1 MAVRITCINKS
12 NGFHENPY
20 TAITDLGWLNPN
32 TGENGRN
39 TREQMYD
46 WIKSGGQA
54 YVQSGAAT
62 AEVIQLYRRTGRST
76 SRRAR
81 TARIATI
88 SSNSAAD
95 AELLH
100 VRAGR
105 VCASATSGRPHRVR
119 EAIRIASLT

>member
-20 TAITDLGWLNPN
+20 TAITDLGWVNPN
-32 TGENGRN
+32 TGETGRN

-62 AEVIQLYRRTGRST
+62 AEVITAVSPHGTKYVKTRADST
-76 SRRAR
+76 DRD
-81 TARIATI
+81 
-88 SSNSAAD
+88 N
-95 AELLH
+95 LLKLPEC
-100 VRAGR
+100 R
-105 VCASATSGRPHRVR
+105 
-119 EAIRIASLT
+119 